1 MRVPMFRV
9 WKMIVDA
16 NLVVYWFVPTNFSD
30 PARRLLLRT
39 DLIAPAAIEVEIA
52 SSLIKY
58 VRGNLIS
65 AEQMRRA
72 MLENRNA
79 ISEFVADRQ
88 LLDAAIDVSLAH
100 RHPVYD
106 CLYLALA
113 LERSEAL
120 ATADRRLA
128 TLATT
133 LGIETLLIEPTAA

>member
-1 MRVPMFRV
+1 
-9 WKMIVDA
+9 
-16 NLVVYWFVPTNFSD
+16 
-30 PARRLLLRT
+30 LLLRT
-39 DLIAPAAIEVEIA
+39 DLIAPAVIEVEIA

-88 LLDAAIDVSLAH
+88 LLDAAIDISLAH

-113 LERSEAL
+113 LDRSETL

-133 LGIETLLIEPTAA
+133 LGIATLLVEPSAA